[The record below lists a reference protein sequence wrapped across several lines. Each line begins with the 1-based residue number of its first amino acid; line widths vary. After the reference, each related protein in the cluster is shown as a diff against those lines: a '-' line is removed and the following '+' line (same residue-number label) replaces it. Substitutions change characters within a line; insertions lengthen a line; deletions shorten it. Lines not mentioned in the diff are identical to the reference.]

1 MYKKLNDLQFIIG
14 LFFTVIALIL
24 LISAMISESMSGKL
38 NITTGV
44 VFLIFGLCMM
54 LIKGKSTS

>member
-24 LISAMISESMSGKL
+24 LISAMISENMSGKL

-44 VFLIFGLCMM
+44 VFLIFGLCMIF
-54 LIKGKSTS
+54 IKGKPTS